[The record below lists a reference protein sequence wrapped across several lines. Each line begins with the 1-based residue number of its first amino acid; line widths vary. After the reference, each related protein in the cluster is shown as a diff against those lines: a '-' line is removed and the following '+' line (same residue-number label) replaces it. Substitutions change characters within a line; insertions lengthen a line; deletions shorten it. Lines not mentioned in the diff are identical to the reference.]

1 MTESRKRYSNL
12 ERVWKMSEGFRNVP
26 GVPDGWELVRVGVPD
41 SEDWLIGHDG
51 NPVAHCMLK
60 RPLKLAQYAII
71 RKIEKPAKYRPFA
84 NAEEFKAHPLSGGWV
99 LLGAGVWGRV
109 LSFSDDYVSTSDTH
123 PDEYTWGDAFSDLLF
138 DDGIPFGV
146 RIDE

>member
-1 MTESRKRYSNL
+1 MSN
-12 ERVWKMSEGFRNVP
+12 EGFRNVP
-26 GVPDGWELVRVGVPD
+26 GVPDGWELVKVGVPD

-71 RKIEKPAKYRPFA
+71 RKIEQPAKYRAFA
-84 NAEEFKAHPLSGGWV
+84 NAREADQFWNASLR
-99 LLGAGVWGRV
+99 LAGVTGDTKDSRFRITSIGRDGITINA
-109 LSFSDDYVSTSDTH
+109 SF
-123 PDEYTWGDAFSDLLF
+123 YTYEQAFKCFCID
-138 DDGIPFGV
+138 DDGTPFGV